1 MLALTNLT
9 VLLAALPSV
18 FAQGTNAT
26 TYIATRC
33 TTRFG
38 FTPLPTGT
46 AGAPTWYSFTTTTN
60 IARIT
65 YTTHEIVSVTPV
77 AATYTNLVR
86 LTTTISTTTTT
97 TPVATTIATPKA
109 FLPLLL
115 VNMANPTPIPHI
127 KRHTHLSS
135 SESGLEVTHP
145 LKRQTCST
153 CSGGFIID
161 RNGQGSNLK
170 RVHPHR
176 VDCRVLTTV
185 NTTLVI
191 IETGEPTTVIVPQ
204 PTAEAASTTTFS
216 TTTTFTEVAAR
227 PTKYAACASNNVV
240 NMIADI
246 DGNKLLF
253 DRVIY
258 RPAEGFPIQNE
269 LVANTTSGENC
280 CIACQNTVCLFP
292 ILFPILILSSIPIS
306 GSRAKRRRSK

>member
-1 MLALTNLT
+1 MLAPTILT

-18 FAQGTNAT
+18 FSQGTNAT

-65 YTTHEIVSVTPV
+65 YTTHETVSVTPV
-77 AATYTNLVR
+77 ATTYTDLVR

-97 TPVATTIATPKA
+97 IPVATTIATPKA

-115 VNMANPTPIPHI
+115 VNMANPTPIPRI

-135 SESGLEVTHP
+135 SESGLEVAHP

-185 NTTLVI
+185 NTTLVV
-191 IETGEPTTVIVPQ
+191 IETGDPTTVITPQ
-204 PTAEAASTTTFS
+204 STSKAVSTTIFS
-216 TTTTFTEVAAR
+216 TTTTLTEVAAR
-227 PTKYAACASNNVV
+227 PTKYAACASNNIV
-240 NMIADI
+240 NMITDI
-246 DGNKLLF
+246 DGNKLVF

-292 ILFPILILSSIPIS
+292 ILFSHPHP
-306 GSRAKRRRSK
+306 